1 MDTIFANYENNKTS
15 EPHVLILKLTDKLD
29 LRRGKKMLFSQNLSI
44 YYTWK
49 NIKSNKQQKIITT
62 NLKYQ
67 LQHGIINLNYQIDH
81 ILHEI
86 FNIILTI
93 F

>member
-1 MDTIFANYENNKTS
+1 
-15 EPHVLILKLTDKLD
+15 
-29 LRRGKKMLFSQNLSI
+29 MLFSQNLNI

-62 NLKYQ
+62 NLKYH
-67 LQHGIINLNYQIDH
+67 LQHRIINLNYQIDH
-81 ILHEI
+81 ILYEI